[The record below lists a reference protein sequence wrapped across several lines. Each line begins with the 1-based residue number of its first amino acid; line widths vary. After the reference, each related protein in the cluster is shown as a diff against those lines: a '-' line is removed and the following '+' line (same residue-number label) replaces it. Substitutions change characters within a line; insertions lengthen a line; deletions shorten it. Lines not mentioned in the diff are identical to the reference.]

1 MAVVVED
8 AMQKKITL
16 SLDAKLV
23 EQVQQLVK
31 EGETKSQS
39 QFFEEAL
46 RARLKQLEREA
57 WERSLEAASKDPMYL
72 ADIEEV
78 ERDFRYADAE
88 AARMIE

>member
-1 MAVVVED
+1 
-8 AMQKKITL
+8 MQKKVTL

-23 EQVQQLVK
+23 QQVQHAV
-31 EGETKSQS
+31 EGGQAKSQS

-72 ADIEEV
+72 ADMEEV
-78 ERDFRYADAE
+78 ERDFMYADAE